1 MTALFRRR
9 AFAAFALAMS
19 FVSPALADWREQY
32 PELYLG
38 ISSSENENDA
48 IARNQGYAAY
58 LTEKLGVPVN
68 VVRGTDYA
76 AVIEAMR
83 AGNVHFASI
92 GPANYALAHRVMG
105 EDVAPV
111 AVSLDL
117 EGNRGYYS
125 VLAVRADS
133 PYQSLEDVAGK
144 PFAFADPNSASGFAI
159 PSYYLRETLGMP
171 PEEYFGE
178 VAFSGGHEQSVIAL
192 LNGTF
197 EVVATHWTNE
207 TRGNIQRMVEKGM
220 IEEGSTRIIWTS
232 PLIPS
237 SPVVMRTDLPQE
249 VQDLFKEALFAFP
262 DEAPD
267 AFNELHSNQSSGYGV
282 ATHEDYIDM
291 VAITEYNAEQRRLR
305 GN

>member
-1 MTALFRRR
+1 MTALLSRR
-9 AFAAFALAMS
+9 AFAALALALS
-19 FVSPALADWREQY
+19 FAAPALADWRAQY
-32 PELYLG
+32 PELNIG

-48 IARNQGYAAY
+48 ISRNQGYAAY

-92 GPANYALAHRVMG
+92 GPANYALARRVMG

-117 EGNRGYYS
+117 DGNRGYYS

-133 PYQSLEDVAGK
+133 SYQSLEDVAGK
-144 PFAFADPNSASGFAI
+144 AFAFADPNSASGFAI
-159 PSYYLRETLGMP
+159 PSYYLRETLGMSA
-171 PEEYFGE
+171 EEYFSN
-178 VAFSGGHEQSVIAL
+178 VAFSGGHEQSIMAL

-237 SPVVMRTDLPQE
+237 SPVVMRTDLPEELQ
-249 VQDLFKEALFAFP
+249 QAFIDALFAFP
-262 DEAPD
+262 EEDPE
-267 AFNELHSNQSSGYGV
+267 AFNALQSNQSSGYGTT
-282 ATHEDYIDM
+282 THEDYIDM